1 MAHFLSLEYLPLTGE
16 RRWLRRRIFY
26 RDHILSFSFTFLF
39 SCFAIT
45 LNVGLLVFK
54 VCSCFPFENSHL
66 GLCHSN
72 KKPLFALSYHST
84 GWRSAL
90 SALWCV
96 GASSGTVEGLLV
108 TMDLGLGG
116 TTLGLGGTTAQ
127 LPRSAEV

>member
-1 MAHFLSLEYLPLTGE
+1 MFSLRKLSSLDYVTQIKNPYLHF
-16 RRWLRRRIFY
+16 
-26 RDHILSFSFTFLF
+26 
-39 SCFAIT
+39 
-45 LNVGLLVFK
+45 
-54 VCSCFPFENSHL
+54 
-66 GLCHSN
+66 
-72 KKPLFALSYHST
+72 SYHSK
-84 GWRSAL
+84 GWHDAL